1 MTIDHHAVG
10 LPLGFHTAGADV
22 TPATAVSFLEG
33 PACTREGTVYFS
45 DIANNRI
52 LTYTPGV
59 AGFEVFREPSGRAN
73 GLLLD
78 PSGRLLACEGNEHG
92 DDDGGRRMTRTDLAT
107 GEVEILT
114 DNYQGHRY
122 NAPNDVAV
130 RSNGQIFFTDPCYG
144 DRATMELDHDS
155 VYRIDIDGSVTRVL
169 TQPEIQRP
177 NGIHLSPDE
186 NTLYL
191 VDSCPVIDGNRKIW
205 AFDLSEEGT
214 PSSPR
219 VVYDFAPGRGGDG
232 MAVDSQGN
240 LYIAAGITRS
250 RGVHETGDIPP
261 GIWVITPEGDVR
273 GRIPIVEDVLTN
285 VTFGGDDLKTLYIA
299 AGKTLF
305 STRVEIPGWVVHRR
319 DEL

>member
-1 MTIDHHAVG
+1 MTIDHHSVG
-10 LPLGFHTAGADV
+10 LPAGYHAEGADV
-22 TPATAVSFLEG
+22 APATAVSFLEG
-33 PACTREGTVYFS
+33 PACTVEGTVYFS

-52 LTYTPGV
+52 LRYTPGV
-59 AGFEVFREPSGRAN
+59 EGFEVFREPSGRAN

-78 PSGRLLACEGNEHG
+78 AEGRLLACEGNEHG

-107 GEVEILT
+107 GDVEILA
-114 DNYQGHRY
+114 DSFDGKRF
-122 NAPNDVAV
+122 NAPNDVAA

-155 VYRIDIDGSVTRVL
+155 VYRIDTDGSVTRIL

-205 AFDLSEEGT
+205 AFDLSEDGT
-214 PSSPR
+214 TSGQR
-219 VVYDFAPGRGGDG
+219 IVYDFAPGRGGDG

-240 LYIAAGITRS
+240 LYIAAGISRS
-250 RGVHETGDIPP
+250 RGPHESGDIPP
-261 GIWVITPEGDVR
+261 GIWVITPDGEVK

-305 STRVEIPGWVVHRR
+305 TTRVEIPGWVVHRR
-319 DEL
+319 NGS

>member
-10 LPLGFHTAGADV
+10 LPVGYHCEGADV

-52 LTYTPGV
+52 LTYTPGIE
-59 AGFEVFREPSGRAN
+59 GFEVFREPSGRAN

-78 PSGRLLACEGNEHG
+78 HGGRLLACEGNEHG

-107 GEVEILT
+107 GEVEVLT
-114 DNYQGHRY
+114 DNYLGQRY
-122 NAPNDVAV
+122 NAPNDVAA

-144 DRATMELDHDS
+144 DRSSMELDHDS
-155 VYRIDIDGSVTRVL
+155 VYRIDTDTSVTRIL

-186 NTLYL
+186 TTLYL
-191 VDSCPVIDGNRKIW
+191 VDSCPVVGGNRKIW
-205 AFDLSEEGT
+205 AFDLSEDGT
-214 PSSPR
+214 PSGQR

-232 MAVDSQGN
+232 MTVDSQGT

-250 RGVHETGDIPP
+250 RGPHESSDIPP
-261 GIWVITPEGDVR
+261 GIWVVTPDGEVQ

-305 STRVEIPGWVVHRR
+305 TTRVEIAGWAVHRQA
-319 DEL
+319 DS